1 LGRCGWP
8 AEGGGREED
17 TGEVAGLLLI
27 YDCEL
32 ERECVSPWGLTA
44 ATGAGVFMV

>member
-1 LGRCGWP
+1 LGGCGWP
-8 AEGGGREED
+8 VEGGGRDED

-27 YDCEL
+27 YDWEL
-32 ERECVSPWGLTA
+32 ERECVRPCGLTA